1 MKKISGKVYYLR
13 KTADYMG
20 VGLLLFLLYSLWI
33 LYKGPL
39 SVNFLKPYIIQA
51 INSQDTEYSMS
62 VGEVNL
68 ELVRS
73 IQPVK
78 IIAKNIV
85 FRKNDDK
92 FSIKAP
98 SLSLSF
104 SVRALL
110 KGIIAPSSV
119 RVENAQISI
128 FTTYGVEKEK
138 SNEINKKKFEYYVDW
153 YERFLDRFNSDEMV
167 YPESFI
173 NEIEIN
179 NASVEFHEVDLGRKL
194 TFNDVNFDFNRNA
207 TNLDL
212 SIQGLLE
219 KNERLV
225 SLNLNGDYNTL
236 KNKLNLGF
244 VFSDFMVSD
253 FTGNRSENSVKIDIP
268 IDGKISTEVD
278 FVQIM
283 NNKEDVVQH
292 IDDIVKDINFQV
304 KGGQGKVIFN
314 DQQRFNYAID
324 SFVLEGHV
332 SGGLDSVV
340 IRNADFETS
349 GQKTRLS
356 LDVSGYK
363 KYFFERSLKD
373 LKIVFVSEIDKFQLA
388 DLSKFWPRYLAE
400 PAWRWCKDNLI
411 GGQAQNGRFVFK
423 FNYDEN
429 KEFLYMSSLEGSTE
443 IVDGDLTYLEGMPV
457 VKHVYGVAKFSP
469 SSIDI
474 DIDKGVSAGVLVN
487 KGRVSLYDL
496 NKDHNYID
504 IKINGNS
511 SITDALKFID
521 NPPLNF
527 ASGMGVS
534 PEKVLGNVDIKLGL
548 NFELHRNLTPEEIK
562 VDVKADLQD
571 VKIENVSDGKD
582 LTAEKLNVEVNSKGF
597 LVIGNAVFDGI
608 NLNLVI
614 NENFSNKAYKN
625 KSKISFKLDEMVKRK
640 LGIES
645 SILNPPY
652 INGYADIVAD
662 ITVQNN
668 DDVVLDINADITN
681 ADIDYSFLGFKKEKG
696 QKGNI
701 KTKIEIADSK
711 VKSVPSFSLSK
722 DDFSLTGN
730 MVMDKKGQIEIIDI
744 KDIKGPRT
752 SASAKIEIVNLP
764 KRKFKV
770 NVSGN
775 SYDLNTLF
783 DKREK
788 SKKLS
793 DKNKEDDNFK
803 DVVDAEI
810 FIAVNSLWTNN
821 DTPIKNFAGS
831 AIFRNGI
838 GIDEVHMV
846 GNYGTDKS
854 IKLKLDYVPRPEGEH
869 LLSIDSNNA
878 GSTLRVLRLYEN
890 MSGGIL
896 KIEGKHST
904 DNGFIGHAQI
914 RDFSIKNTPLL
925 AKLLT
930 VASFKGML
938 DLLMGDGI
946 TFSHFDAPFEYVDK
960 TLQIKDAKMFGN
972 VIGFTASGKYN
983 TSSEQLDLK
992 GIISPAH
999 SINAFVG
1006 KIPLVG
1012 TVLAGKDGSVITANY
1027 GIEGSLADP
1036 QIKINP
1042 LSMFSPSSLKE
1053 LFSSAFG
1060 GDDE

>member
-13 KTADYMG
+13 KIADYMG
-20 VGLLLFLLYSLWI
+20 VGLLLFLLYTLWV

-39 SVNFLKPYIIQA
+39 SVDFLKPYIVQA
-51 INSQDTEYSMS
+51 LNSQDTEYSMNI
-62 VGEVNL
+62 GEVNL

-119 RVENAQISI
+119 NVESAQVSI
-128 FTTYGVEKEK
+128 FTTYGVDKEK
-138 SNEINKKKFEYYVDW
+138 TNEINKKKLEYYVDW
-153 YERFLDRFNSDEMV
+153 YEKFLERFNSDEMI

-173 NEIEIN
+173 NDIQIR

-194 TFNDVNFDFNRNA
+194 IFNDVNFYFDRNIS
-207 TNLDL
+207 NLEL
-212 SIQGLLE
+212 GIEGLLE

-225 SLNLNGDYNTL
+225 SLNLNGDYDISD
-236 KNKLNLGF
+236 NKLRLGF
-244 VFSDFMVSD
+244 VFSDFMASD
-253 FTGNRSENSVKIDIP
+253 FIGNKNSIRMDIP
-268 IDGKISTEVD
+268 IDGKINAEID
-278 FVQIM
+278 FAQIID
-283 NNKEDVVQH
+283 NKTDIIQH
-292 IDDIVKDINFQV
+292 IDNIIKNVNFEV
-304 KGGQGKVIFN
+304 KGGDGKVVFN
-314 DQQRFNYAID
+314 DEERFNYDID
-324 SFVLEGHV
+324 SFVLEGNI
-332 SGGLDSVV
+332 SGGLNSV
-340 IRNADFETS
+340 IIKNADFETA

-363 KYFFERSLKD
+363 KYFFEKSLD
-373 LKIVFVSEIDKFQLA
+373 ELNIVFTSEIDKFQLA

-400 PAWRWCKDNLI
+400 PAWQWCKDNLI
-411 GGQAQNGRFVFK
+411 GGQAQNGKFVFK
-423 FNYDEN
+423 FNYDEEKN
-429 KEFLYMSSLEGSTE
+429 ALYMSSLDGTTD

-457 VKHVYGVAKFSP
+457 VHHVYGTAKFSP

-474 DIDKGVSAGVLVN
+474 DVDKGVSDGVIVN
-487 KGRVSLYDL
+487 NGRVSLYDL

-511 SITDALKFID
+511 TITDALKFID

-527 ASGMGVS
+527 ASGMGIS

-597 LVIGNAVFDGI
+597 LVLGDAVLDGVNI
-608 NLNLVI
+608 NLII
-614 NENFSNKAYKN
+614 NESFANKAYKN
-625 KSKISFKLDEMVKRK
+625 KSKISFKLDDAVKNK

-652 INGYADIVAD
+652 INGYADVIAD

-681 ADIDYSFLGFKKEKG
+681 AGIDYSFLGFKKEKG
-696 QKGNI
+696 QKGTV
-701 KTKIEIADSK
+701 KTQVKIGKNK
-711 VKSVPSFSLSK
+711 VKSVPSFSLVK

-730 MVMDKKGQIEIIDI
+730 MKIDKNGQIEVIDI
-744 KDIKGPRT
+744 TDIKGPKT
-752 SASAKIEIVNLP
+752 SASAKIEISNKIKKKV
-764 KRKFKV
+764 RV
-770 NVSGN
+770 NVSGH

-783 DKREK
+783 DKKEK
-788 SKKLS
+788 TKKAS
-793 DKNKEDDNFK
+793 ENDNNEEDMKNIIDS
-803 DVVDAEI
+803 EI
-810 FIAVNSLWTNN
+810 FIAVNSLWTNT

-831 AIFRNGI
+831 AVFKNGI
-838 GIDEVHMV
+838 GLDEVHMV
-846 GNYGTDKS
+846 GNYGADKS
-854 IKLKLDYVPRPEGEH
+854 IRLKLDYVPRQEGEH

-890 MSGGIL
+890 MHGGIL
-896 KIEGKHST
+896 KIEGRHT
-904 DNGFIGHAQI
+904 ADNEFIGHAQI

-938 DLLMGDGI
+938 DLLMGEGI

-960 TLQIKDAKMFGN
+960 TLIIKDAKMFGN
-972 VIGFTASGKYN
+972 VIGFTASGRYN
-983 TSSEQLDLK
+983 KSSEQLNLK

-999 SINAFVG
+999 SINAFIG

-1012 TVLAGKDGSVITANY
+1012 SALAGKDGTVITANY
-1027 GIEGSLADP
+1027 GIEGSLSDP
-1036 QIKINP
+1036 KIKINP
-1042 LSMFSPSSLKE
+1042 LSMFSPTSLKE
-1053 LFSSAFG
+1053 MFSSAFG
-1060 GDDE
+1060 GSDE